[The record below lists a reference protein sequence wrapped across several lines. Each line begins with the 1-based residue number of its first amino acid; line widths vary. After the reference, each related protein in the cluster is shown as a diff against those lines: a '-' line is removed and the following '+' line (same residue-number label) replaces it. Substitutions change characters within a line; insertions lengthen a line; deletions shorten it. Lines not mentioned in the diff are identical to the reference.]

1 MSTNQSQY
9 IGVFDSGVGGL
20 SVLREI
26 HRLLPRAPLFYV
38 ADQAHVPY
46 GRRQRGEILAFSLA
60 ISRFLISKGA
70 RLIVV
75 ACNTA
80 SAAALSEL
88 REALPGTPFVGMEPA
103 VKPATL
109 QTENGIVGVL
119 ATPATFQGSMYS
131 TLVERFAKNVRLLT
145 NTLPGLVE
153 AVERGELDSPAVR
166 HILETAIKPMLAEG
180 ADTLVL
186 GCTHFPFVLP
196 LIREI
201 AGPDVKVI
209 DPAPAIARR
218 TAYLLEQSLNPD
230 SGSGE
235 LQPVFATTGEVLKF
249 KHAIHDLLNRET
261 DPIQL
266 AWNDAADQLI
276 DMRSQACQI

>member
-9 IGVFDSGVGGL
+9 VGVFDSGVGGL

-26 HRLLPRAPLFYV
+26 HRLIPQIPLFFI

-46 GRRQRGEILAFSLA
+46 GKRQLDEIRSFSLA
-60 ISRFLISKGA
+60 ISRFLLSKGA
-70 RLIVV
+70 RLIVA

-80 SAAALSEL
+80 SAAALSAL
-88 REALPGTPFVGMEPA
+88 RETLPETPFVGMEPA
-103 VKPATL
+103 VKPATR
-109 QTENGIVGVL
+109 QTDNGIVGVL
-119 ATPATFQGSMYS
+119 ATPATFQGRMYS
-131 TLVERFAKNVRLLT
+131 TLVERFAQNVRLLT

-153 AVERGELDSPAVR
+153 AVERGELDSPATR
-166 HILETAIKPMLAEG
+166 SILENAIKPMLAQG

-218 TAYLLEQSLNPD
+218 TAYLLEQSNI
-230 SGSGE
+230 SFAAGAE
-235 LQPVFATTGEVLKF
+235 VQPVFATTGDSAQF
-249 KHAIHDLLNRET
+249 RNAIHNLLKIET
-261 DPIQL
+261 EPIQL
-266 AWNDAADQLI
+266 AWNETADQLTE
-276 DMRSQACQI
+276 MRKQTCQN